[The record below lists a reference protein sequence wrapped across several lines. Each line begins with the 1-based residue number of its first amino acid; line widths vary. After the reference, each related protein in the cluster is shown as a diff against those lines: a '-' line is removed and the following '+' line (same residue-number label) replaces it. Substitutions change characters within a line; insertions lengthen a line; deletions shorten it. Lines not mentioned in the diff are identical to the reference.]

1 MIMHGTTPVAQ
12 QTDERLKENIQLA
25 LSKLKAK
32 GTIKWAEVVELCGV
46 TTKQASQILARMSQI
61 NGVSVRKAGR
71 STEYIWNE

>member
-32 GTIKWAEVVELCGV
+32 GTIKRAEVVELCGV

-61 NGVSVRKAGR
+61 NGVSLRKAGR